1 MKKSSIIAVC
11 IALAVILLAGGGVLG
26 YSIAENSRVNID
38 YQAVLQGI
46 SCGNGPVYVIGHKNP
61 DTDTVCSAIAYANLL
76 KNLGINAEARTT
88 GPVNEET
95 RFVLDYFGVNA
106 PPVLENA
113 AGKSIIAVDHNSYT
127 QAVDGMDAA
136 DILGI
141 IDHHNTSG
149 ISTASPVYYLGM
161 PVGAT
166 ATIVWISY
174 LESGIEIS
182 KQDAGLLAS
191 AILSD
196 TADLR
201 SSTTTALDAQAL
213 GYLADI
219 AGISDIDDYY
229 QKMLNAAISYTGMSD
244 DEIFHSDY
252 KEYDMSGNKVG
263 IAVVN
268 AAGREKAD
276 EMSKRMT
283 ECMKQI
289 PADKRL
295 DNIYVIIID
304 RENNTSKLIFY
315 GAGAEEIA
323 KAAFG
328 MDDKGDVSFPNIP
341 SRKKDIV
348 PALTE
353 MYKQKG
359 SSNMIHENMIHE

>member
-1 MKKSSIIAVC
+1 MAMKKSGIITVC

-46 SCGNGPVYVIGHKNP
+46 DYGDAPVYVIGHKNP

-76 KNLGINAEARTT
+76 KNLGVNAEARIA
-88 GPVNEET
+88 GPVNDET
-95 RFVLDYFGVNA
+95 RFVLDSFGVSA

-113 AGKSIIAVDHNSYT
+113 AGKSIIAVDHSSYA
-127 QAVDGMDAA
+127 QMVDGMDAA

-149 ISTASPVYYLGM
+149 ITTASPVYYLSM
-161 PVGAT
+161 PVGAN
-166 ATIVWISY
+166 ATVVWISY
-174 LESGIEIS
+174 LECGIKIS
-182 KQDAGLLAS
+182 KQDAGLLAA

-196 TADLR
+196 TDNLK

-219 AGISDIDDYY
+219 AGITDIDDYY
-229 QKMLNAAISYTGMSD
+229 RKMQNAATSYTGMSD
-244 DEIFHSDY
+244 DEIFYSDY

-268 AAGREKAD
+268 AAGRKKA
-276 EMSKRMT
+276 EEISKRMT
-283 ECMKQI
+283 EYMKQI
-289 PADKRL
+289 PADKRP
-295 DNIYVIIID
+295 DNIYVKIID
-304 RENNTSKLIFY
+304 REKNTSKLIFY

-328 MDDKGDVSFPNIP
+328 VDDKGDVSFPNVP

-348 PALTE
+348 PALMETYNKLLSAKTASE
-353 MYKQKG
+353 
-359 SSNMIHENMIHE
+359 